1 MVPFFIEVGS
11 CDFDTCL
18 PLAKAGW
25 SGVVVEAHPQIF
37 MRVKEMFQGT
47 NVQCVNYA
55 VTDYNGVIDFK
66 LSTGGGWARG
76 ISHVASDNHL
86 GESLSSYA
94 ENKGRFGEI
103 VSVAAITM
111 DNLIDVCNVS
121 SIDFLKIDV
130 EGHELNLLNGY
141 NFGVRPSFIK
151 IEHKHVD
158 DREIMRTLRSNKYMA
173 WKEQDDI
180 YAVG

>member
-1 MVPFFIEVGS
+1 MPFFMEIGS

-25 SGVVVEAHPQIF
+25 SGVVVEAHPEIF
-37 MRVKEMFQGT
+37 LRVKEMFQGT
-47 NVQCVNYA
+47 SVQCVNYA
-55 VTDYNGVIDFK
+55 VTDYNGDIDFK
-66 LSTGGGWARG
+66 LSTGAGWARG

-86 GESLSSYA
+86 GDKLSRYS
-94 ENKGRFGEI
+94 ENKELFGET
-103 VSVAAITM
+103 VSVVGITM
-111 DNLIDVCNVS
+111 DRLMDVCNVS

-130 EGHELNLLNGY
+130 EGHEINLLNGF
-141 NFGVRPSFIK
+141 NFGVRPKFIK

-158 DREIMRTLRSNKYMA
+158 DREIVRRLTSNNYIA